1 MYFNG
6 VILNANNYSALFSSG
21 NSTNTLSVPVNP
33 NAVIYSQ
40 FEHIHGIAA
49 TSNQEGIS
57 VSRISI
63 LNTLISQL
71 QKMHKTVETDGPITK
86 MTQEQQDNLIKQY
99 QENVRNAIKT
109 ALEQQS
115 YGYAGLLPETGA
127 VFSIQA

>member
-6 VILNANNYSALFSSG
+6 VILNANNYSALFSSV
-21 NSTNTLSVPVNP
+21 NSTNTVSVPVNP

-40 FEHIHGIAA
+40 FEHVHGIPAA
-49 TSNQEGIS
+49 SNQEGIS

-71 QKMHKTVETDGPITK
+71 QKMNKKVETEGPITQ
-86 MTQEQQDNLIKQY
+86 MTQEQQDALIKQY
-99 QENVRNAIKT
+99 QENVRNALKK
-109 ALEQQS
+109 AVENQS